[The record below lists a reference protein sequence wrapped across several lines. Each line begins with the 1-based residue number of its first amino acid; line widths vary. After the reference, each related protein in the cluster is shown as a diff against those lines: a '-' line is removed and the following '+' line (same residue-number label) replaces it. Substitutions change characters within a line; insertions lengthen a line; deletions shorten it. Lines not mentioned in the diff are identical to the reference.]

1 MALAAT
7 ACVTARSDARI
18 VRGGRLGLTTTI
30 MATPDANT
38 WTPDAILGGVPENYD
53 AAPARLI
60 VEPYVAYGWR
70 RVELL
75 LRAPSLRRAS
85 RSDYPASDGPTQLG
99 AAVMLDLY
107 VKLVERGPWHAGLGL
122 ETAGGAYAVATH
134 QWARDHAISLTTR
147 AIYTGRDGSRAM
159 PLHNVQLQGQVAY
172 TYDAAPW
179 QLTGFVGVITHAG
192 AGDGNTLHQFA
203 ALDGGQ
209 PLVTFRDALYAGVG
223 ASWR

>member
-18 VRGGRLGLTTTI
+18 VRGGRVGLTTTI

-38 WTPDAILGGVPENYD
+38 WTPDAILLGVPENYD

-60 VEPYVAYGWR
+60 VEPYAAYGWR

-75 LRAPSLRRAS
+75 VRAPSLRRAS
-85 RSDYPASDGPTQLG
+85 RSDYAAGDGPTQIA
-99 AAVMLDLY
+99 AAVVLDLY
-107 VKLVERGPWHAGLGL
+107 VKLVERGPWHGGLGL
-122 ETAGGAYAVATH
+122 ETAGGGYAVATY

-147 AIYTGRDGSRAM
+147 AIYTERDGSKAM
-159 PLHNVQLQGQVAY
+159 PRHDVQLQGQVAY

-179 QLTGFVGVITHAG
+179 QLTGFVGILTLAG
-192 AGDGNTLHQFA
+192 SGDGNTLHRFA
-203 ALDGGQ
+203 VLDADH
-209 PLVTFRDALYAGVG
+209 PVVTFKDALYAGVG